1 MNNVNTTTTKK
12 NINNNKRKRGI
23 MENITVNGINLFEF
37 SMEELENIKDTVQH
51 MIDEKYAEENS
62 ESE

>member
-1 MNNVNTTTTKK
+1 
-12 NINNNKRKRGI
+12 

-62 ESE
+62 ESEGK

>member
-1 MNNVNTTTTKK
+1 MRKHYE
-12 NINNNKRKRGI
+12 NINNNKRKREI

-37 SMEELENIKDTVQH
+37 SIEELENIKDTVQH

-62 ESE
+62 ESEQIT

>member
-1 MNNVNTTTTKK
+1 
-12 NINNNKRKRGI
+12 

-37 SMEELENIKDTVQH
+37 SIKELEDIKKNVQH

-62 ESE
+62 ESEE

>member
-1 MNNVNTTTTKK
+1 MILKDYGKNYIKK
-12 NINNNKRKRGI
+12 QKRKRGI

-62 ESE
+62 ESEE

>member
-1 MNNVNTTTTKK
+1 
-12 NINNNKRKRGI
+12 

-37 SMEELENIKDTVQH
+37 DIKELENIKDTVQH

-62 ESE
+62 ESEDQ